1 MIVGSARD
9 PQFEVRLRQGAARE
23 RLNRNY
29 VKHIA
34 DCDEK
39 IDWEAGFI
47 LVRLSNIEGDLI
59 AIERKFRIVAIE
71 AEVTVEVQFAPEL
84 IEDSVLVGEFLCL
97 GHDVEKILHQ
107 HGLDISLAIWLTE
120 RVEIIKHKGLINRSP
135 TGLIHSDRA
144 QRLCVQLSLML
155 PL

>member
-9 PQFEVRLRQGAARE
+9 PRFEVRLRQGAARE
-23 RLNRNY
+23 RLNWNY

-47 LVRLSNIEGDLI
+47 LVTLSNIEGDFI
-59 AIERKFRIVAIE
+59 AIERKSRIVAIE
-71 AEVTVEVQFAPEL
+71 ADVTVEVIFAPEL

-97 GHDVEKILHQ
+97 GHDVEEILHQ
-107 HGLDISLAIWLTE
+107 HGLDISLAIWLSE
-120 RVEIIKHKGLINRSP
+120 RVEIIKHKGISS
-135 TGLIHSDRA
+135 TVA
-144 QRLCVQLSLML
+144 QRG
-155 PL
+155 